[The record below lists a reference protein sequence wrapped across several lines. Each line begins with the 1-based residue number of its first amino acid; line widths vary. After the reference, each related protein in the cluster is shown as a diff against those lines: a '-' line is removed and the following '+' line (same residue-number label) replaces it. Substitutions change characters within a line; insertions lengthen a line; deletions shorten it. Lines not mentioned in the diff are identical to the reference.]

1 MNKRVLSNDI
11 ILESISE
18 MLAEGREVVMTPK
31 GSSMHPFIRGDVDSV
46 ALKKKDTVAPGDI
59 VLAKIGDRFIMHRV
73 MSVKEDSVILMGD
86 GNVRGTEQCT
96 PGDIRGTVVSVIKP
110 SGRRKTPGKGR
121 IWKALRPV
129 RRYLL
134 AIYRKLI

>member
-11 ILESISE
+11 ILESVSE

-96 PGDIRGTVVSVIKP
+96 TGDIRGTVVSVIKP
-110 SGRRKTPGKGR
+110 SGRRKAPGRGR
-121 IWKALRPV
+121 IWKALMPV

>member
-1 MNKRVLSNDI
+1 
-11 ILESISE
+11 
-18 MLAEGREVVMTPK
+18 MTPK

-73 MSVKEDSVILMGD
+73 MSVKEDRVILMGD

-96 PGDIRGTVVSVIKP
+96 TGDIRGTVVSVIKP
-110 SGRRKTPGKGR
+110 SGRRKAPGRGR
-121 IWKALRPV
+121 IWKALMPV